1 MVAEVSAVQ
10 AAKAEKVYS
19 NDGMIYSGMKVN
31 EANADPSTMQIFA
44 SADIDKDNV
53 ISQEEMA
60 CYNGPTIKINYPE
73 RLGQIDGLKIVRV
86 GRGSKVVPFS
96 EEYSKDNV
104 VSFYPG
110 LKLDNVD
117 GDGRVTFS
125 QIDKDKDG
133 VLSIDELKEAEQ
145 FIKKID
151 ESCKKITMRPKD
163 IASTAV
169 FGPLF
174 GAIAGFF
181 SHAITEGLVLDLG
194 IGSAAAAGPIAVG
207 IGTLV
212 CLGIVGYGVYNFI
225 KNNKIQKETE
235 KMIADTGNQFGKFL
249 YNTKL
254 QPALEGKEQGCKCSK

>member
-10 AAKAEKVYS
+10 TAKAEKVYS
-19 NDGMIYSGMKVN
+19 NDGMLYSGMTVN
-31 EANADPSTMQIFA
+31 EANSDPTKMQIFA

-53 ISQEEMA
+53 ISEEEMA
-60 CYNGPTIKINYPE
+60 RYNGPTIEINYPE
-73 RLGQIDGLKIVRV
+73 RLGQIDGLKIVRT
-86 GRGSKVVPFS
+86 RTASNVVPFS
-96 EEYSKDNV
+96 ENYSKDNV

-110 LKLDNVD
+110 LKLDKVD
-117 GDGRVTFS
+117 GAGRVTFS

-133 VLSIDELKEAEQ
+133 VLSVYELKEAEQ
-145 FIKKID
+145 FNKKTD

-181 SHAITEGLVLDLG
+181 SHAITEGLALELG

-207 IGTLV
+207 IGALV
-212 CLGIVGYGVYNFI
+212 CLGIVGYGVYSFI

-235 KMIADTGNQFGKFL
+235 QMISDTGNQFGKFL
-249 YNTKL
+249 YETKL
-254 QPALEGKEQGCKCSK
+254 KPTLEGKQVK